1 MDIDA
6 RAFGQLEG
14 EVKALAQT
22 LDAQNKTLEAQSK
35 TLEHLATQLAAV
47 STTLAEARGG
57 WRTLIWIAG
66 ASASAAGAVTWI
78 LQHLTFRVG
87 S

>member
-14 EVKALAQT
+14 EVKALKLAM
-22 LDAQNKTLEAQSK
+22 DAQNETLEKQNSA
-35 TLEHLATQLAAV
+35 LADLAKELAKV

-66 ASASAAGAVTWI
+66 ASASAAGVVTWV
-78 LQHLTFRVG
+78 LQHITFR
-87 S
+87 STP

>member
-1 MDIDA
+1 MMDIDA

-14 EVKALAQT
+14 EVKALKVAM
-22 LDAQNKTLEAQSK
+22 DAQKETLEAQN
-35 TLEHLATQLAAV
+35 AALAALARELANV

-66 ASASAAGAVTWI
+66 ASASATGLVSWV
-78 LQHLTFRVG
+78 LQHLSFRTG
-87 S
+87 